1 MDLVIGDG
9 LNKTTIRESH
19 ETQSKVAR
27 LSQTVVSDNAVRKVN
42 FRYCYPAEIAAKC
55 RHYIALRHNF
65 K

>member
-1 MDLVIGDG
+1 MAESMDLVIGDG

-42 FRYCYPAEIAAKC
+42 FRYTAILQKLLQNAD
-55 RHYIALRHNF
+55 II
-65 K
+65 

>member
-42 FRYCYPAEIAAKC
+42 FRYTAILQKLLQNAD
-55 RHYIALRHNF
+55 II
-65 K
+65 